1 MTKETALQTVEK
13 LPSEFELEE
22 LIEQLIFV
30 DKIEK
35 GLEQVKEG
43 KIISHQKVRSSVKS
57 WQKGNL
63 D

>member
-1 MTKETALQTVEK
+1 MTKETALQTIEK
-13 LPSEFELEE
+13 LPPNFELEE
-22 LIEQLIFV
+22 LIEQLIFI

-43 KIISHQKVRSSVKS
+43 KIISHQEVRRIVES

>member
-1 MTKETALQTVEK
+1 MTKEIALQTIEK
-13 LPSEFELEE
+13 LPPNFELEE
-22 LIEQLIFV
+22 LIEQLIFI

-57 WQKGNL
+57 
-63 D
+63 